1 MRVCSLGQRFPGGV
15 HGNPLQY
22 SCLQNSMDRWA
33 WQATVHRVQRVGHDW
48 SDLAHS
54 THKTSR
60 DRNFQGS
67 FSDSTVYKDSFNT
80 SSFIFR
86 ELTTSSL
93 LVAKCWLCCWISHLI
108 PHWREEF
115 LFILLSKYQ
124 SLAKEKKTLP
134 RMAYTD
140 QVFPRELDTQDWGIC
155 WQEREKVLGLQ
166 QSLTHPTLFS
176 RWEGFRGKK

>member
-33 WQATVHRVQRVGHDW
+33 WRATVHRVQRVGHDW

-124 SLAKEKKTLP
+124 SLAKEKKTFHTSVN
-134 RMAYTD
+134 RNM
-140 QVFPRELDTQDWGIC
+140 
-155 WQEREKVLGLQ
+155 LQ
-166 QSLTHPTLFS
+166 TWLWF
-176 RWEGFRGKK
+176 GKKIVKSQWPPGDLRLI